1 MSRITVNLADRSY
14 DIVVEAGAIEQAGHL
29 LNQYVRGGQFIIV
42 TETNVAAHV
51 LPRLTAALSAS
62 GLSTKVIRLP
72 AGEGTKSWGHLSAL
86 CDELLALGVER
97 NDHIIALGGGVI
109 GDLVGFAAS
118 LIKRGC
124 HFIQIPTTLLAQVD
138 SSVGGKTAIN
148 TAAGKNL
155 IGAFHQPAFVLID
168 PSVLAT
174 LPQRDV
180 RAGYAEVV
188 KYGLIDD
195 AGFFD
200 WCEENGAALLAHDQE
215 AQTFAIEHSVRA
227 KAAIVEADERE
238 TADKRALLNLGHTF
252 GHALEAETGYS
263 DTLLHGE
270 GVAAGMALAFGFSA
284 RQGLCAPEDA
294 RRVVSHL
301 RSVGLPAGLI
311 DAGVSA
317 SGAKLLA
324 HMQHDK
330 KMSGGTLPFLLARGI
345 GQTFVDKT
353 VVLSDV
359 AAFLD
364 EQLS

>member
-1 MSRITVNLADRSY
+1 MPRITVNLADRSY
-14 DIVVEAGAIEQAGHL
+14 DILIEAGL
-29 LNQYVRGGQFIIV
+29 LNRAPDILSRHARNGRLIVV
-42 TETNVAAHV
+42 TETNVARHV
-51 LPRLTAALSAS
+51 LPKLTEALGAS
-62 GLSTKVIRLP
+62 GVTLEIITLP
-72 AGEGTKSWGHLSAL
+72 AGEATKSWEQLSSL
-86 CDELLALGVER
+86 CDALLALGVER
-97 NDHIIALGGGVI
+97 SDYIVALGGGVI

-148 TAAGKNL
+148 TVAGKNL
-155 IGAFHQPAFVLID
+155 IGAFHQPSLVLID
-168 PSVLAT
+168 PDVLTT
-174 LPQRDV
+174 LPPRDL

-195 AGFFD
+195 ADFFT
-200 WCEENGAALLAHDQE
+200 WCEVNGAALLACDSG
-215 AQTFAIEHSVRA
+215 ALAYAIDHSVRA

-252 GHALEAETGYS
+252 GHALEAETGYT
-263 DTLLHGE
+263 DRLLHGE

-284 RQGLCAPEDA
+284 RQGLCPPADA
-294 RRVVSHL
+294 ARVISHL
-301 RSVGLPAGLI
+301 RRVGLPASLA
-311 DAGVSA
+311 DADISA
-317 SGAKLLA
+317 CGATLVA

-353 VVLSDV
+353 VALSDV
-359 AAFLD
+359 TKFLD
-364 EQLS
+364 EQYQ

>member
-14 DIVVEAGAIEQAGHL
+14 DILIEAGALGQSGHL
-29 LNQYVRGGQFIIV
+29 LGRYVRDGQCIIV
-42 TETNVAAHV
+42 TETNVAAYV
-51 LPRLTAALSAS
+51 LPQLQAALTAA
-62 GLSTKVIRLP
+62 GLTTKVIILP
-72 AGEGTKSWGHLSAL
+72 AGESTKSWQQLSAL
-86 CDELLALGVER
+86 CDDLLALGVER

-109 GDLVGFAAS
+109 GDLVGFAAA

-148 TAAGKNL
+148 TSAGKNL
-155 IGAFHQPAFVLID
+155 IGAFHQPSFVLID
-168 PSVLAT
+168 PNVLAT
-174 LPQRDV
+174 LSPRDL

-195 AGFFD
+195 AGFFA
-200 WCEENGAALLAHDQE
+200 WCEKNGAALLAHDLD

-263 DTLLHGE
+263 DALLHGE
-270 GVAAGMALAFGFSA
+270 GVAAGMALAFGFST
-284 RQGLCAPEDA
+284 RQGLCPQEDA
-294 RRVVSHL
+294 RRIASHL
-301 RSVGLPAGLI
+301 QSVGLPAGLG
-311 DAGVSA
+311 DAGIAA
-317 SGAKLLA
+317 SGAALVA

-330 KMSGGTLPFLLARGI
+330 KISGGTLPFLLARGI
-345 GQTFVDKT
+345 GQTYVDRN
-353 VVLSDV
+353 VSLSDV
-359 AAFLD
+359 TAFLD
-364 EQLS
+364 EQLR